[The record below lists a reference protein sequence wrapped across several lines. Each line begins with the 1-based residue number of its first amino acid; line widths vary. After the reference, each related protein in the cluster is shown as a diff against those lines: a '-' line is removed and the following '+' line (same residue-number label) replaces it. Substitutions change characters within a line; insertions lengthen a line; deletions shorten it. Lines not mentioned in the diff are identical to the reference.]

1 LEKSR
6 HHDHRNLNSRAT
18 RALRGRSRA
27 FSRAAAAAPTA
38 KKMPLTRPGPS
49 TGANSTVLD
58 LYETPAAAT
67 EALLRIE
74 WLPHLVWELA
84 AGRGIHRC
92 GSCKPPKAEAAE

>member
-1 LEKSR
+1 
-6 HHDHRNLNSRAT
+6 
-18 RALRGRSRA
+18 
-27 FSRAAAAAPTA
+27 
-38 KKMPLTRPGPS
+38 
-49 TGANSTVLD
+49 VLD